1 MRMKIKNERTK
12 KDNMVLKK
20 CCNPVLHHLHERENL
35 LSVEIVFLKF
45 NVAFF
50 STTAR
55 ISVKFL
61 DEELENA
68 MADGFIL
75 NDMLSK
81 HFGKQMFGLGN
92 IFYISAYCR
101 T

>member
-1 MRMKIKNERTK
+1 M
-12 KDNMVLKK
+12 
-20 CCNPVLHHLHERENL
+20 LHERENL

-68 MADGFIL
+68 MADGFL
-75 NDMLSK
+75 LSDMLSK
-81 HFGKQMFGLGN
+81 HFGKHMLSLGN
-92 IFYISAYCR
+92 IFDISEFYR

>member
-1 MRMKIKNERTK
+1 
-12 KDNMVLKK
+12 MVLKK

-45 NVAFF
+45 HVAFF

-55 ISVKFL
+55 ISVNFL

-92 IFYISAYCR
+92 IFYISEYCR